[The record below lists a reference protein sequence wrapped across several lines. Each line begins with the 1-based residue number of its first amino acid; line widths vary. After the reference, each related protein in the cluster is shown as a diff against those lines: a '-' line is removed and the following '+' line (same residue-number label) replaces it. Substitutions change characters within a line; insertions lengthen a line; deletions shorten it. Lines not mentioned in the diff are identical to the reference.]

1 MEWIERL
8 NKAINY
14 IEENITKE
22 IEYEQL
28 AKIACCS
35 TYHFQ
40 RMFAY
45 MADVPLSEYIRRR
58 RMSLAAVELQND
70 NKKIIDVALKY
81 GYSSPTAFNRA
92 FKSIHGIA
100 PSIIQKEDTINLKA
114 FPPISFKITIK
125 GAEEMNYRIEKKE
138 EFRIVGVSQ
147 PLHTELEKNFEIVPK
162 MWQQS
167 ALDGTIQKLL
177 PMMNS
182 QPKGVLGVSVC
193 NDLEDWKYFISV
205 ASTESIDDKLDEYI
219 IPPFIWAIFSGEGQ
233 CPQAIQE
240 LEKRI
245 VTEWL
250 PTSGYEY
257 DNGPDIELYLNPEP
271 QNAKFEVWVP
281 VKKNN
286 L

>member
-22 IEYEQL
+22 IEYEQV

-70 NKKIIDVALKY
+70 DKKIIDVALKY

-92 FKSIHGIA
+92 FKSIHGVA
-100 PSIIQKEDTINLKA
+100 PSIIKKGEITTFKA
-114 FPPISFKITIK
+114 FPPISFKISIK

-138 EFRIVGVSQ
+138 AFRIVGVSQ
-147 PLHTELEKNFEIVPK
+147 PLHTELEKNFEIVPQ
-162 MWQQS
+162 MWQKV
-167 ALDGTIQKLL
+167 ALDGTLQKLIS
-177 PMMNS
+177 MMDS
-182 QPKGVLGVSVC
+182 QPQGVLGISIC
-193 NDLEDWKYFISV
+193 NNSEEWKYCISV
-205 ASTESIDDKLDEYI
+205 SSTKSIDNTLEEYTV
-219 IPPFIWAIFSGEGQ
+219 PAFTWAIFSGEGQ
-233 CPQAIQE
+233 CPQAMQE

-245 VTEWL
+245 ITEWL

-257 DNGPDIELYLNPEP
+257 DNGPDIELYLNPDP
-271 QNAKFEVWVP
+271 QNAKFEVWIPV
-281 VKKNN
+281 VKK
-286 L
+286 

>member
-14 IEENITKE
+14 IEENIAKE
-22 IEYEQL
+22 IEYEQV

-70 NKKIIDVALKY
+70 DKKIIDVALKY

-92 FKSIHGIA
+92 FKSIHGVA
-100 PSIIQKEDTINLKA
+100 PSVIKKGEITTLKA
-114 FPPISFKITIK
+114 FPPISFKISIK

-138 EFRIVGVSQ
+138 AFRIVGVSQ
-147 PLHTELEKNFEIVPK
+147 PLHTELEKNFEIVPQ
-162 MWQQS
+162 MWQKV
-167 ALDGTIQKLL
+167 ALDGTLQKLI
-177 PMMNS
+177 PMMDS
-182 QPKGVLGVSVC
+182 QPQGVLGISIC
-193 NDLEDWKYFISV
+193 NDLEEWKYFISV
-205 ASTESIDDKLDEYI
+205 SSTKSIDNTLDEYTV
-219 IPPFIWAIFSGEGQ
+219 PAFTWAIFSGEGQ

-257 DNGPDIELYLNPEP
+257 DNGPDIELYLNPDP
-271 QNAKFEVWVP
+271 QNAKFEVWIPV
-281 VKKNN
+281 VKK
-286 L
+286 

>member
-22 IEYEQL
+22 IEYEQV

-70 NKKIIDVALKY
+70 DKKIIDVALKY

-92 FKSIHGIA
+92 FKSIHGAA
-100 PSIIQKEDTINLKA
+100 PSVIKKGEITTLKA
-114 FPPISFKITIK
+114 FPPISFKISIK

-138 EFRIVGVSQ
+138 AFRIVGVSQ
-147 PLHTELEKNFEIVPK
+147 PLHNELEKNFEIVPQ
-162 MWQQS
+162 MWQKVS
-167 ALDGTIQKLL
+167 LDGTLQKLIPLMDSL
-177 PMMNS
+177 P
-182 QPKGVLGVSVC
+182 QGVLGISIC
-193 NDLEDWKYFISV
+193 NNSEEWKYFISV
-205 ASTESIDDKLDEYI
+205 SSTKSIDDTLEEYTV
-219 IPPFIWAIFSGEGQ
+219 PAFNWAIFSGEGQ

-257 DNGPDIELYLNPEP
+257 DNGPDIELYLNPDP
-271 QNAKFEVWVP
+271 QNAKFEVWIP
-281 VKKNN
+281 VLKK
-286 L
+286 

>member
-100 PSIIQKEDTINLKA
+100 PSIIQKEDTVNLKA

-182 QPKGVLGVSVC
+182 QPKGVLGISVC
-193 NDLEDWKYFISV
+193 NDSEEWKYFISV

-219 IPPFIWAIFSGEGQ
+219 IPPFTWAIFSGEGQ